1 MPSHDEKL
9 MGDNIKTEQFALTEA
24 SYTTVRL
31 VQEFCRIESRDNRP
45 WEELLTITVASRNG
59 TMVALTPV
67 KS

>member
-1 MPSHDEKL
+1 
-9 MGDNIKTEQFALTEA
+9 MGNDNIKTEQFALNEA

-31 VQEFCRIESRDNRP
+31 IQEFYRIQSRDNGP

-59 TMVALTPV
+59 AKVALIPA

>member
-1 MPSHDEKL
+1 
-9 MGDNIKTEQFALTEA
+9 MGNNIKTEQFALTEA

-31 VQEFCRIESRDNRP
+31 IQEFYRIESRDNGP

-59 TMVALTPV
+59 TKVALTPA